1 MKKSVFL
8 DRCLILCLYSLVDDS
23 LVLKLEL
30 MMKRQDLMDFEVV
43 FALYTISHCAD
54 MMFDEIADCDLPEP
68 LISGYRS
75 VRSSISSL
83 VKSIEQYRDEKMGT
97 FMSACED

>member
-1 MKKSVFL
+1 
-8 DRCLILCLYSLVDDS
+8 
-23 LVLKLEL
+23 
-30 MMKRQDLMDFEVV
+30 MKRQDFCDFEAV

-54 MMFDEIADCDLPEP
+54 MMFDEIAEDDLPSP
-68 LISGYRS
+68 SLTDGYRA

-83 VKSIEQYRDEKMGT
+83 TKSIEQYRDEKLDT